1 MSTPQRRDTLAAMR
15 HRDFQLYSLGGFF
28 SALTSHM
35 AGVAVGWELYNRTN
49 SALALGL
56 VGLVQALPVI
66 LLALPAGQVAD
77 RVSRK
82 HIILAATLCNAL
94 AMVGLGFNSANNGA
108 LHWFYLWLLLS
119 GTARAFEGPARSA
132 WMFQLVPENELASAV
147 TWNTSRW
154 QLASMSG
161 PALGGLLLAYWH
173 RAAPVYWMEAGALLF
188 NALLIVFIRGRAQ
201 QITKEKTSLGSL
213 LAGWSFVRSHP
224 LLSATITLD
233 MVAVFLGGAVSL
245 LPIFARDI
253 LHAGPSGLGWLR
265 AAPAVGALLMSL
277 ALAAMPPLRNSGR
290 LLLWAVSGFGVTTI
304 VFGLSNIFVLSFA
317 MLLFGGALDCISVVI
332 RHTLVQVLTPDAMR
346 GRVSAINSVFIG
358 TSNEM
363 GDFESGVMA
372 KFFGPA
378 LAVILGGAGT
388 LLSVGAIHKIWPEL
402 SRLDELES
410 APRVEAAEAVESV

>member
-1 MSTPQRRDTLAAMR
+1 MLSSRRDTFAAMR

-28 SALTSHM
+28 AALTSHM
-35 AGVAVGWELYNRTN
+35 AGVAVGWELYNRTD
-49 SALALGL
+49 SALALGF

-82 HIILAATLCNAL
+82 NIILASIALNTL
-94 AMVGLGFNSANNGA
+94 AMIGLGFNSSTHGA
-108 LHWFYLWLLLS
+108 LIWFYFWLLLS
-119 GTARAFEGPARSA
+119 GIARAFEGPARSA

-173 RAAPVYWMEAGALLF
+173 RAAPVYWMEAGALVF
-188 NALLIVFIRGRAQ
+188 NALLILLIRGRAQ
-201 QITKEKTSLGSL
+201 QVVKEKSSLASL
-213 LAGWSFVRSHP
+213 LAGWRFVRSHA

-265 AAPAVGALLMSL
+265 AAPAVGALLMSVI
-277 ALAAMPPLRNSGR
+277 LAALPPLRNSGK
-290 LLLWAVSGFGVTTI
+290 LLLCAVTGFGVTTI
-304 VFGLSNIFVLSFA
+304 IFGASHLFVLSFA

-378 LAVILGGAGT
+378 LAVVFGGAGT
-388 LLSVGAIHKIWPEL
+388 LASVGAIHKLWPEL
-402 SRLDELES
+402 VQLDELENAKQLEQS
-410 APRVEAAEAVESV
+410 AVELE

>member
-1 MSTPQRRDTLAAMR
+1 MSIPKKRDTLAAMR

-28 SALTSHM
+28 AALTSHM
-35 AGVAVGWELYNRTN
+35 AGVAVGWELYNRTD

-82 HIILAATLCNAL
+82 HIILAATLANTL
-94 AMVGLGFNSANNGA
+94 AMIGLGFNSSNHSA
-108 LHWFYLWLLLS
+108 LIWFYFWLLLS
-119 GTARAFEGPARSA
+119 GIARAFEGPARSA
-132 WMFQLVPENELASAV
+132 WMFQLVPESELASAV

-173 RAAPVYWMEAGALLF
+173 RAAPVYWMEAGALVF
-188 NALLIVFIRGRAQ
+188 NALLILFIRGRAQ
-201 QITKEKTSLGSL
+201 QVVKEKTSLGSL
-213 LAGWSFVRSHP
+213 LAGWRFVRAHR

-265 AAPAVGALLMSL
+265 AAPAVGALLMSVV
-277 ALAAMPPLRNSGR
+277 LAALPPLRNSGK
-290 LLLWAVSGFGVTTI
+290 LLLCAVTGFGVTTI
-304 VFGLSNIFVLSFA
+304 IFGSSHWFLLSFA

-332 RHTLVQVLTPDAMR
+332 RHTLVQVLTPDSMR

-372 KFFGPA
+372 KVFGPA
-378 LAVILGGAGT
+378 LAVVLGGAGT
-388 LLSVGAIHKIWPEL
+388 LASVGAIHKLWPEL
-402 SRLDELES
+402 AQLDELES
-410 APRVEAAEAVESV
+410 APQIEAEVVELV